1 MRISDWS
8 SDVCSSDL
16 RAEVER
22 QQPLALQRFRHLA
35 IDDALRETFGDRG
48 LADAGFADQR
58 RIVLGAAAQYLDH
71 AADFLV
77 ATDHRVELA
86 GLRAP
91 GQVDRVFL
99 QRLAV
104 FLGVPRIPP
113 PDRTHPG

>member
-1 MRISDWS
+1 MTSYELRISYGS
-8 SDVCSSDL
+8 SDVCSSGL
-16 RAEVER
+16 
-22 QQPLALQRFRHLA
+22 LA

-48 LADAGFADQR
+48 LADAGFAYQR

-86 GLRAP
+86 GLRAR

-104 FLGVPRIPP
+104 FLGVRRIDLRTATHGI
-113 PDRTHPG
+113 DRQIGRAHV